1 MRIKPTALIGIGI
14 WLVYGVVVL
23 LIQKQSGIPYDEFG
37 DSVANMWRATVLSLA
52 VGTVVIVLLGLW
64 LGWWGVAMRDK
75 HVIRLKWTLI
85 APVIYLLV
93 AIATL
98 GTSDWGNV
106 SAGFLLVAIVLGI
119 GVGFAEEFVCRGLLL
134 VGLRGSL
141 HEVAVWLL
149 TCVLF
154 GVMHGA
160 NIFLGAPVQ
169 GTVQQVVLAAI
180 QGSAFYILR
189 RYFGTLV
196 IAMFLHGFWDMAV
209 FVNASSGAPAT
220 IVSLIPY
227 LAAPF
232 AIIGG
237 FVVARRTQQGAVE
250 DYAKGAAVPATA

>member
-14 WLVYGVVVL
+14 WLVYGVVVV
-23 LIQKQSGIPYDEFG
+23 LIQKFSGIPYDEFS
-37 DSVANMWRATVLSLA
+37 DSAGNMWRASVLSLA
-52 VGTVVIVLLGLW
+52 VGAAVIALLGLW
-64 LGWWGVAMRDK
+64 LGWWGVAMRDQ
-75 HVIRLKWTLI
+75 HRIRLKWTLI

-93 AIATL
+93 ALATL

-106 SAGFLLVAIVLGI
+106 TMAFLVVAIVLGI
-119 GVGFAEEFVCRGLLL
+119 LVGFAEEFLCRGLLL
-134 VGLRGSL
+134 VGLRGSF

-160 NIFLGAPVQ
+160 NILLGAPVQ
-169 GTVQQVVLAAI
+169 GTVQQVVMAMI

-196 IAMFLHGFWDMAV
+196 IAMLLHGFWDMAV
-209 FVNASSGAPAT
+209 FVNASSGAPA
-220 IVSLIPY
+220 SLVTLLPY

-232 AIIGG
+232 AVIGG

-250 DYAKGAAVPATA
+250 DYAKGARVPVVA